1 MNQSKDPGPSRG
13 LLRYPKAD
21 LNSAQR
27 LTRGLTVGV
36 LAYLIWGSFPL
47 IISMLGFASPFEI
60 VVWRIVFG
68 FLVAAAL
75 ITFTKGWSDLVA
87 VVKQPK
93 LMVWVLASS
102 VFIMANWQIYV
113 VAISEHHVVES
124 ALGYFIN
131 PLITILLAV
140 VFLRERLRKLQWAA
154 VAMGAV
160 AVTVLTI
167 DYGRLPWIALSLAGS
182 FAIYGLAKSKLGGK
196 VSAINSYALES
207 GILLPV
213 AAIQGSIIGSMA
225 PGLQFGQ
232 HGFWGA
238 AGLIFFGVMTA
249 IPLIL
254 FGTAAKY
261 LPLSYIGLLQYM
273 TPTIQFI
280 LALAVFHED
289 MPIARWLGFILVW
302 TALGFLTTDMLRH
315 ARNRQKTAN

>member
-1 MNQSKDPGPSRG
+1 MITSKDPGYGRG
-13 LLRYPKAD
+13 LL
-21 LNSAQR
+21 
-27 LTRGLTVGV
+27 VGV
-36 LAYLIWGSFPL
+36 SAYLIWGSFPL

-60 VVWRIVFG
+60 VVWRIIFG

-75 ITFTKGWSDLVA
+75 ITFTKGWA
-87 VVKQPK
+87 VIASVIRQPK
-93 LMVWVLASS
+93 LMVWILASS
-102 VFIMANWQIYV
+102 VFILINWQVYV
-113 VAISEHHVVES
+113 IAIASGHVVES

-131 PLITILLAV
+131 PLVTILLAV

-160 AVTVLTI
+160 AVTILTI

-182 FAIYGLAKSKLGGK
+182 FGIYGLAKSKLGGK

-213 AAIQGSIIGSMA
+213 AAIQGSIIGATS
-225 PGLQFGQ
+225 PGLQFAQ

-238 AGLIFFGVMTA
+238 VGLVFFGIMTA
-249 IPLIL
+249 VPLIM

-261 LPLSYIGLLQYM
+261 LPLSVVGLMQYM

-280 LALAVFHED
+280 LALTVFHEA
-289 MPIARWLGFILVW
+289 MPLARWVGFVMVW
-302 TALGFLTTDMLRH
+302 AGLAFLTTDMLRQ
-315 ARNRQKTAN
+315 ARNRPRGK

>member
-1 MNQSKDPGPSRG
+1 MNSPKDLGFGRG
-13 LLRYPKAD
+13 LLLSPSQK
-21 LNSAQR
+21 

-36 LAYLIWGSFPL
+36 AAYLIWGSFPL

-68 FLVAAAL
+68 FVVAALL
-75 ITFTKGWSDLVA
+75 ISFTKTWAELWS

-93 LMVWVLASS
+93 LMVWIVASS
-102 VFIMANWQIYV
+102 IFILINWQVYV
-113 VAISEHHVVES
+113 IAISSHHVVES

-131 PLITILLAV
+131 PLVTILLAV

-154 VAMGAV
+154 VAMGAT
-160 AVTVLTI
+160 AVTILTI
-167 DYGRLPWIALSLAGS
+167 DYGRLPWIALALAVS
-182 FAIYGLAKSKLGGK
+182 FGIYGLAKSKLGGK
-196 VSAINSYALES
+196 VSAVNSYAIES

-213 AAIQGSIIGSMA
+213 AAIQGSIIGGMS
-225 PGLQFGQ
+225 PGLQFAQ

-238 AGLIFFGVMTA
+238 AGLVFFGVMTA
-249 IPLIL
+249 VPLIM

-261 LPLSYIGLLQYM
+261 LPLSVVGLMQYM

-280 LALAVFHED
+280 LALTVFREP

-302 TALGFLTTDMLRH
+302 VGLVFLTTDMLRQT
-315 ARNRQKTAN
+315 RNRPRSK

>member
-1 MNQSKDPGPSRG
+1 MNSSKDPGSGRG
-13 LLRYPKAD
+13 LLHSHGD
-21 LNSAQR
+21 NLTDAQK

-36 LAYLIWGSFPL
+36 SAYLIWGSFPL

-68 FLVAAAL
+68 FLVAAGL
-75 ITFTKGWSDLVA
+75 ISVTKTWSELA
-87 VVKQPK
+87 KVVRQPK
-93 LMVWVLASS
+93 LMVWVVASS
-102 VFIMANWQIYV
+102 FFIMANWQIYV
-113 VAISEHHVVES
+113 IAIAEHHVVES

-131 PLITILLAV
+131 PLVTILLAV

-160 AVTVLTI
+160 AVSILTI

-213 AAIQGSIIGSMA
+213 AAIQGVIIGASS
-225 PGLQFGQ
+225 PGLQFALN
-232 HGFWGA
+232 GFWGA

-249 IPLIL
+249 VPLIM

-261 LPLSYIGLLQYM
+261 LPLSVVGLLQYM

-280 LALAVFHED
+280 LALTVFRED
-289 MPIARWLGFILVW
+289 MPIARWLGFVLVW
-302 TALGFLTTDMLRH
+302 VGLVFLTTDMLRQ
-315 ARNRQKTAN
+315 ARIRARSK

>member
-1 MNQSKDPGPSRG
+1 MSSLKDPGFGRG
-13 LLRYPKAD
+13 LL
-21 LNSAQR
+21 
-27 LTRGLTVGV
+27 VGV
-36 LAYLIWGSFPL
+36 SAYLIWGSFPL
-47 IISMLGFASPFEI
+47 IIAMLGFASPFEI

-75 ITFTKGWSDLVA
+75 ISVTRSWSDLVA

-93 LMVWVLASS
+93 LMVWVVASS
-102 VFIMANWQIYV
+102 IFIMANWQIYV
-113 VAISEHHVVES
+113 IAISEHHVVES

-154 VAMGAV
+154 VAMGAI

-167 DYGRLPWIALSLAGS
+167 DYGRLPWIALALAGS
-182 FAIYGLAKSKLGGK
+182 FGIYGLAKSKLGGK

-213 AAIQGSIIGSMA
+213 AAIQGSIIGAIS
-225 PGLQFGQ
+225 PGLQFGAN
-232 HGFWGA
+232 GFWGA
-238 AGLIFFGVMTA
+238 AGLIFFGIMTA
-249 IPLIL
+249 VPLIM

-261 LPLSYIGLLQYM
+261 LPLSTVGLLQYM

-280 LALAVFHED
+280 LALTVFREE
-289 MPIARWLGFILVW
+289 MPPARWIGFVIVW
-302 TALGFLTTDMLRH
+302 VGLGFLTTDMLRQT
-315 ARNRQKTAN
+315 RNSTRSK

>member
-1 MNQSKDPGPSRG
+1 MNSLRDPGYGRG
-13 LLRYPKAD
+13 LL
-21 LNSAQR
+21 
-27 LTRGLTVGV
+27 VGV
-36 LAYLIWGSFPL
+36 SAYLIWGSFPL
-47 IISMLGFASPFEI
+47 IIAMLEFASPFEI

-75 ITFTKGWSDLVA
+75 ITFTKSWSDLVA

-93 LMVWVLASS
+93 LMVWVVASS
-102 VFIMANWQIYV
+102 IFIMANWQIYV
-113 VAISEHHVVES
+113 IAISEHHVVES

-167 DYGRLPWIALSLAGS
+167 DYGRLPWIALALAGS
-182 FAIYGLAKSKLGGK
+182 FGIYGLAKSKLGGK
-196 VSAINSYALES
+196 VSAVNSYALES

-213 AAIQGSIIGSMA
+213 AAIQGSIIGAIS
-225 PGLQFGQ
+225 PGLQFGAN
-232 HGFWGA
+232 GFWGA
-238 AGLIFFGVMTA
+238 AGLIFFGIMTA
-249 IPLIL
+249 VPLIM

-261 LPLSYIGLLQYM
+261 LPLSTVGLLQYM

-280 LALAVFHED
+280 LALTVFRED
-289 MPIARWLGFILVW
+289 MPPARWIGFVIVW
-302 TALGFLTTDMLRH
+302 VGLGFLTTDMLRQT
-315 ARNRQKTAN
+315 RNHVRSK